1 MCAMGG
7 GTGGA
12 VPVTALDSSEVKP
25 GPRRLP
31 PLPDELDSMLW
42 LRLLLRLRL
51 RLRLASRARASTG
64 AAAKRIALKH

>member
-1 MCAMGG
+1 MG

-12 VPVTALDSSEVKP
+12 VPVTALDSSDVKP

-31 PLPDELDSMLW
+31 PLPEALDSMLW
-42 LRLLLRLRL
+42 LRLRLRL